1 MPAPQYD
8 ARPAKR
14 EYKTQRSI
22 DANRSNAEVAYKA
35 LNEKTRI
42 EIALIKYLEKK
53 GVPVH
58 EVKDALQSV
67 KTAQEDVHFK
77 LLWDLLDKPYDA

>member
-1 MPAPQYD
+1 MSDKRSAPEK
-8 ARPAKR
+8 KR
-14 EYKTQRSI
+14 DYRTQRSI
-22 DANRSNAEVAYKA
+22 NANRSHAEIAYKA

-53 GVPVH
+53 GVPSY
-58 EVKDALQSV
+58 ETRDALQSV
-67 KTAQEDVHFK
+67 KTAQEDIHFK

>member
-1 MPAPQYD
+1 MLSD
-8 ARPAKR
+8 HKAKPKQR
-14 EYKTQRSI
+14 EYRTQRSI
-22 DANRSNAEVAYKA
+22 DANRTQAEVAYKA

-58 EVKDALQSV
+58 ETKDALQSV

>member
-1 MPAPQYD
+1 MNDQRKAEPK
-8 ARPAKR
+8 KR
-14 EYKTQRSI
+14 DYRTQRSI
-22 DANRSNAEVAYKA
+22 DANRTQAEVAYKA

-58 EVKDALQSV
+58 ETKDALQSV
-67 KTAQEDVHFK
+67 KTAQEDIHFK

>member
-1 MPAPQYD
+1 MSDKRSAPEK
-8 ARPAKR
+8 KR
-14 EYKTQRSI
+14 DYRTQRSI
-22 DANRSNAEVAYKA
+22 NANRSHAEIAYKA

-53 GVPVH
+53 GVSAY
-58 EVKDALQSV
+58 ETRDALQSV
-67 KTAQEDVHFK
+67 KTAQEDIHFK